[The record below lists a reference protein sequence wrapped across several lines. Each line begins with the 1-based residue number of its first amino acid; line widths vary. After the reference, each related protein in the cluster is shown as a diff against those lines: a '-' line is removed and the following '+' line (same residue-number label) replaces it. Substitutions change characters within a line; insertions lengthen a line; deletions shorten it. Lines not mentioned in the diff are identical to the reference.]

1 MHKNPTLKDAYVY
14 ALAEEA
20 CDDDH
25 HGKGWHGLLRG
36 HLDVSAT
43 ARLEY
48 PISDNDVQFLETQ
61 AGAIV
66 REHEEGQY
74 YVDYYADEPALE
86 SAWSGITALKP

>member
-1 MHKNPTLKDAYVY
+1 MQNPTLKDAYVY

-36 HLDVSAT
+36 HLDASDE
-43 ARLEY
+43 ARLEF
-48 PISDNDVQFLETQ
+48 PISDDDEQFLETQ

-66 REHEEGQY
+66 HEHEGGRARF
-74 YVDYYADEPALE
+74 V
-86 SAWSGITALKP
+86 